1 MLDEKYISQ
10 LVESVI
16 KNMPASASSNATGN
30 QLGVFDKMEDALEA
44 VKKAYEVTTSGKSC
58 LLSPAAA
65 SYEAFKN
72 FEEKGRK
79 YKEYIDLYK

>member
-44 VKKAYEVTTSGKSC
+44 VKKA
-58 LLSPAAA
+58 
-65 SYEAFKN
+65 
-72 FEEKGRK
+72 
-79 YKEYIDLYK
+79 